1 MDIVSDMT
9 RQYKSMQEELL
20 NRINYL
26 QSLVTDNE
34 DKIKNLKEEYETLNT
49 EK

>member
-1 MDIVSDMT
+1 
-9 RQYKSMQEELL
+9 MQEELL

-34 DKIKNLKEEYETLNT
+34 DKIKSLKEEFETLNT